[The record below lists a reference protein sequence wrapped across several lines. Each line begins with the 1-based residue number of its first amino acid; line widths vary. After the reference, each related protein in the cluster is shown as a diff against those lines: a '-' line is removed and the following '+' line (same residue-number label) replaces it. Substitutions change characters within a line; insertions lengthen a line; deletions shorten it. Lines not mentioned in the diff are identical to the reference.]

1 LENCGSDDLS
11 FHRLVNRTR
20 LPIWP
25 DYRLECVGS
34 LVSGKF
40 CSVPNMN
47 RSSKAVEPRPPER
60 FAHAGTTT
68 EFIPQRKSMQ
78 TAEEPSFL
86 IVAVGASAGGLE
98 AFIELL
104 KPLPRN
110 PGMTFVLIPHL
121 DPKHKSAMTE
131 LMSRATA
138 MEVLQVRDGMRVNPN
153 CVYVI
158 PPNSTMT
165 IQNGVLRL
173 AERERESA
181 PPMPIDTFFRSLAVD
196 CRNNAIGIILSGTA
210 TDGTLGIA
218 AIKNEGGITFAQD
231 ARSAKY
237 PGMPNSAVA
246 GGHIDFV
253 LRPVDIA
260 HELMRIR
267 QHPYVNGSQKPKDEP
282 ALKEHQAEMSQVFRL
297 LKQVRKVDFSDYKP
311 ATIRRRI
318 HRRMALARVVNLE
331 EYLDLLRSN
340 PQEVEALHQD
350 ILINVTSFFR
360 DPEAFEAL
368 KEVVYPAILKKRA
381 NTEPV
386 RIWVPGCS
394 TGEEAYSHAI
404 ALVEY
409 VSKIR
414 ADIPMQIFGTDLS
427 EEAIRVARAGI
438 YKESIAADVTPSRL
452 RRFFRKGETGY
463 QISKSIRDMCVFA
476 TQNVFND
483 PPFSRMDLVSCR
495 NVLIYL
501 SPALQ
506 KRVIP
511 VFHYALKTG
520 GFLMV
525 GNTEGIVGLGSEL
538 FEPADKR
545 HKIYRRRSVASS
557 AVFGTSP
564 EDYEQD
570 ISTAARDVSAA
581 KGPEPVK
588 APLEL
593 QREADRLLLTR
604 YAPAA
609 VVVNEQYDILQIRGR
624 ASRYLELPC
633 GKATLNLMKM
643 VKSGLL
649 FELQKALEEARANA
663 SPVRKDNLQFE
674 TSGGFGSLTVEVIPF
689 HAPLQPN
696 QSFVIVFEEQPG
708 DRVEPEPKA
717 AEPGDAKDRQIAQLK
732 QELAATK
739 EYLQSIIEALEA
751 SNEELQSANEEIQSG
766 NEELQSTNEELQT
779 SKEELESANEE
790 LNTVNDEMQHR
801 NSELTQLNNDL
812 INLLVSVNIP
822 ILMLDGDLSIRRMT
836 PQVEEVLGITP
847 ADLTRPIRH
856 VRLKVDVPDL
866 ERNMLEVIESLQPR
880 EIAVRDGQ
888 NRQYRVR
895 ITPYRTID
903 NRIEGVVLVFLDLSA
918 LKRPGVFTVGA
929 TKVRKNNA
937 RRKEPRTR
945 RAR

>member
-1 LENCGSDDLS
+1 
-11 FHRLVNRTR
+11 
-20 LPIWP
+20 
-25 DYRLECVGS
+25 
-34 LVSGKF
+34 
-40 CSVPNMN
+40 
-47 RSSKAVEPRPPER
+47 VEPRPPER
-60 FAHAGTTT
+60 LAHAGTTT

-110 PGMTFVLIPHL
+110 PGMAFVLIPHL

-138 MEVLQVRDGMRVNPN
+138 MEVLQVRDGMRVSPN

-368 KEVVYPAILKKRA
+368 KEVVYPAILRNRP

-414 ADIPMQIFGTDLS
+414 GDIPMQIFGTDLS

-570 ISTAARDVSAA
+570 ISTAPRDASAT
-581 KGPEPVK
+581 KEPEPVK

-624 ASRYLELPC
+624 ASRYLELPS

-674 TSGGFGSLTVEVIPF
+674 TSGGLGSLTVEVLPF

-696 QSFVIVFEEQPG
+696 QSFIIVFEEQPG
-708 DRVEPEPKA
+708 DRVEPEPKV
-717 AEPGDAKDRQIAQLK
+717 AEPADAKDRQIAQLK

-739 EYLQSIIEALEA
+739 EYMQSIIEALEA

-790 LNTVNDEMQHR
+790 LNTVNDEIQHR

-918 LKRPGVFTVGA
+918 LKRPGAFTVGA